1 MYKSLL
7 IATVIIFSSIATA
20 DPYVTTKHEFKYKDS
35 DYSKTINH
43 IRFGNSWTTP
53 NKFKL
58 HAEIGI
64 AESIDDGE
72 NWFSGNAGKSYQ
84 FGFQKDLTSSF
95 AIKGKYEGF
104 EQSDDVNSSKF
115 EIITK
120 YKF

>member
-1 MYKSLL
+1 MYKVLL
-7 IATVIIFSSIATA
+7 IATAIMFSSIATA
-20 DPYVTTKHEFKYKDS
+20 DPYITTKHEFAYKDS
-35 DYSKTINH
+35 DYSGTTNH
-43 IRFGNSWTTP
+43 IRLGNSWTTA

-64 AESIDDGE
+64 AEQIDDGE
-72 NWFSGNAGKSYQ
+72 NWFSGNAAKTYE

-95 AIKGKYEGF
+95 ELTGKYEGF

-115 EIITK
+115 EITTN